1 MMIRE
6 SCRLGGS
13 ARHPLPT
20 GRVVCLALLAHTF
33 VLPAAT
39 PLTYFMSFSIL
50 GIFWDGQQTQLGD
63 FARSDRNLAWI
74 RLAFLFA
81 VALMPYSTSLLS

>member
-1 MMIRE
+1 
-6 SCRLGGS
+6 
-13 ARHPLPT
+13 
-20 GRVVCLALLAHTF
+20 

-39 PLTYFMSFSIL
+39 PLTYFMSFFTL

-81 VALMPYSTSLLS
+81 VALMPYSTSLLSWFIDFRLALVVHRLELLLLWATLFLSWR